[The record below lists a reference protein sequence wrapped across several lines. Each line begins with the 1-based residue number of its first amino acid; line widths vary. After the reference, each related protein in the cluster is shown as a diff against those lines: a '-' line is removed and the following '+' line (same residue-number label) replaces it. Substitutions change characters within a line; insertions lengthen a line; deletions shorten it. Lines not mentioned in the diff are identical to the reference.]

1 MSENSLQA
9 GKVNA
14 LLQSESES
22 ESELELPSPSQSFA
36 YMCLRLRPCLSS
48 LRSCAFSAV
57 FLFPFLF
64 QFTQFSFLCSFWGGN
79 CCNALKSFIKTTK
92 WNWVPEPEPE
102 RMFSRTSRLGFLGC
116 KSIWPL
122 AAALDWSED
131 THTDTHTHGVKFP
144 SSLAPPRCSLRQHIC
159 SFIYVLTA

>member
-1 MSENSLQA
+1 MSKNSLQGQA
-9 GKVNA
+9 RWMHSGNRNRNQNRNWNRHRHRNP
-14 LLQSESES
+14 LLTYV
-22 ESELELPSPSQSFA
+22 FVFFFIFV
-36 YMCLRLRPCLSS
+36 CLRFVLAL
-48 LRSCAFSAV
+48 
-57 FLFPFLF
+57 FLLCFFFPFLF

-102 RMFSRTSRLGFLGC
+102 RMFSGTSRLGLLGC

-131 THTDTHTHGVKFP
+131 THTHRESSFP
-144 SSLAPPRCSLRQHIC
+144 PLRQHIC